1 MYRLLVHWIHWN
13 DHLGQEW
20 YVIFPFKAPV
30 LLLLPNVSS
39 PRSEF
44 NASVSPRSFCLD
56 ALREVVEA
64 VPLDRI
70 LLETDAPY
78 HFPGNNSKAV
88 NHCGTI
94 PAIAA
99 TISKVKDVPIEVVY
113 HQIRQNTTD
122 IYGI

>member
-1 MYRLLVHWIHWN
+1 ML
-13 DHLGQEW
+13 
-20 YVIFPFKAPV
+20 A
-30 LLLLPNVSS
+30 
-39 PRSEF
+39 
-44 NASVSPRSFCLD
+44 D
-56 ALREVVEA
+56 ALREVVKA

-70 LLETDAPY
+70 LLETDGPY

-88 NHCGTI
+88 NHSGTI

-99 TISKVKDVPIEVVY
+99 TISKVKDVSIEIVY